1 MGQNSPKCLT
11 QNRLKNVT
19 IQNMDEII
27 TITVT
32 NALNW
37 YIKTCSVTKTENIE
51 TISKYRSVQK
61 WSPTT
66 IKITIKKYRL
76 LW

>member
-1 MGQNSPKCLT
+1 
-11 QNRLKNVT
+11 
-19 IQNMDEII
+19 MDEII

-32 NALNW
+32 NAVNW